1 MPDRAGFD
9 WQPVRWAGFALI
21 AVVAMGSI
29 PTSSAYLAAGSQGF
43 GQWLRFFSYIG
54 PYYLMWAVASVGI
67 YRLAVGVLHPRHGW
81 TRAVAGHLVL
91 LVVLSLAWGRVVHH
105 ENWQLWLFGG
115 NAPGYHAMSVAS
127 YLLILLGIYL
137 YRLERRVRHQ
147 QATISEQRE
156 RELGL
161 QASLARS
168 QVESLRGQMNPHF
181 LFNALNC
188 IGALIETRENDRA
201 YEALEDLGTLL
212 RTSLEHR
219 DQELIPLADE
229 LAFAQRY
236 VAMERVRF
244 GERLGFDMRADSVAR
259 QWPVPPFVLQ
269 PLIENAI
276 KHAVAPSREAVMI
289 RVQATREDG
298 RLELVVSNTNAAA
311 NRPARHGTGVGLGN
325 LRQRLGLVY
334 GDHASL
340 HFEQDAE
347 QTRVS
352 LSLPDTPASAAG
364 STGKP
369 ADAADKRARARRA
382 LEIQHGAS

>member
-1 MPDRAGFD
+1 MPEAPRFD
-9 WQPVRWAGFALI
+9 WQPVRWAGFALL
-21 AVVAMGSI
+21 AVIAMGSI
-29 PTSSAYLAAGSQGF
+29 PTSSAYLAAGSQGV

-67 YRLAVGVLHPRHGW
+67 YRLAVGPLHPRHGW
-81 TRAVAGHLVL
+81 GRAVAGHLVL
-91 LVVLSLAWGRVVHH
+91 LAVLSLAWGRIVHH
-105 ENWQLWLFGG
+105 DNWQHWLFGG

-127 YLLILLGIYL
+127 DLLILLGIYL
-137 YRLERRVRHQ
+137 YRLEQRVRRQ
-147 QATISEQRE
+147 QATIAEQRE

-212 RTSLEHR
+212 RSSLEHR

-229 LAFAQRY
+229 LAFAHRY

-244 GERLGFDMRADSVAR
+244 GERLGFEVNADSVAR

-276 KHAVAPSREAVMI
+276 KHAVAPSREPVMI
-289 RVQATREDG
+289 RVHAIREAG
-298 RLELVVSNTNAAA
+298 QLSLVVSNTNVATR
-311 NRPARHGTGVGLGN
+311 NPAPHGTGVGLGN
-325 LRQRLGLVY
+325 LRQRLALIY
-334 GDHASL
+334 GEGASVG
-340 HFEQDAE
+340 FEQDAE
-347 QTRVS
+347 QTRVA
-352 LSLPDTPASAAG
+352 LILPQQAVTRPVANGKSTHTEGKTERAG
-364 STGKP
+364 G
-369 ADAADKRARARRA
+369 A
-382 LEIQHGAS
+382 LEIQHRAS